1 MDPLLRAEMGR
12 LRAEELRH
20 QAATGGR
27 ARAPRVSI
35 RWAGPADEPAIA
47 TLAALD
53 SRSRPPGEMLV
64 AEAGGEILA
73 AVTADGTHAI
83 ADPFRPTKELVSR
96 LIARAAALSRDDS
109 GRGRPIGRGHGALG
123 ILRRLV

>member
-1 MDPLLRAEMGR
+1 MNPLLRGEMGR

-20 QAATGGR
+20 RAAIGNR
-27 ARAPRVSI
+27 ARAPKASI

-64 AEAGGEILA
+64 AEVGGEILA
-73 AVTADGTHAI
+73 AVTADGTQAI

-96 LIARAAALSRDDS
+96 LIARAAALSRDGS
-109 GRGRPIGRGHGALG
+109 GRGRPIGRRRAALG
-123 ILRRLV
+123 MPRRLV